1 MGLFD
6 SISNMLESQL
16 SHPTVLDKNNA
27 LRKKEDIPTKFNL
40 NRVKVTC
47 GNLYILYDIQDIKN
61 AAEDI
66 LSLNTV
72 FAEAHK
78 LCKEVPKKTIK
89 QNNMHFTERQ
99 VNGTNVFN
107 FLRFT
112 PLTKTGKISK
122 HPVILHFNI
131 SENFFGE
138 LYYSQDCAVDKARIT
153 IWKKDDC
160 YEIVAKNIN
169 NKLAVNTIY
178 TFDIETGK
186 KIKIFDIKE

>member
-1 MGLFD
+1 MKLFD
-6 SISNMLESQL
+6 SICNMLESQL
-16 SHPTVLDKNNA
+16 SNPNVLDKNNA
-27 LRKKEDIPTKFNL
+27 LRKKKDIPTKFNL
-40 NRVKVTC
+40 NRVKATC

-61 AAEDI
+61 ATEDI

-112 PLTKTGKISK
+112 PLTKTGKISQ

-131 SENFFGE
+131 SEIFFGE
-138 LYYSQDCAVDKARIT
+138 LYYSQDCAIDQARIT
-153 IWKKDDC
+153 IWKK
-160 YEIVAKNIN
+160 EIMMDLIFKNI
-169 NKLAVNTIY
+169 
-178 TFDIETGK
+178 
-186 KIKIFDIKE
+186 IKIFMI